1 MVAFSTAIVDI
12 FTSVSVDVLGEALSL
27 SARGAGVSVAAS
39 WLIFFQN
46 IFTEVSQVN
55 IYQLACL

>member
-46 IFTEVSQVN
+46 IF
-55 IYQLACL
+55 IHII